1 MTHDEDFSK
10 LPERRTQL
18 IHIESFLLI
27 AALLSQLS
35 FVLWMG
41 FGTRSM
47 NAVKEFINEPL
58 LWVLFAANLAC
69 WSLVFIVRFFWQG
82 FDYGTNQD
90 LQTGLYHRNYFE
102 RILEMEIR
110 RSGRYRYPV
119 TLCILDIDRFTSLN
133 QSFGRKRGDEVLQ
146 KFAEFL
152 RASVRI
158 TDLIARYER
167 DEFLVLLPHTD
178 LVKAEKFISRIV
190 AQMQERL
197 DYSFSAGLTNFH
209 AGESRSQLLERVSL
223 ALGQAKREG
232 TGKVRCLLSGQDSQ
246 AVLSF

>member
-1 MTHDEDFSK
+1 MTHDQDFSR
-10 LPERRTQL
+10 LPERRIQL
-18 IHIESFLLI
+18 IHTESFLLI

-35 FVLWMG
+35 FILWMG

-47 NAVKEFINEPL
+47 NAVREFINEPL
-58 LWVLFAANLAC
+58 LWALFAANLIC

-82 FDYGTNQD
+82 FDYGANQD

-102 RILEMEIR
+102 RILEMEVR
-110 RSGRYRYPV
+110 RSGRYHYPV
-119 TLCILDIDRFTSLN
+119 TLCILDVDRFTSMN
-133 QSFGRKRGDEVLQ
+133 QSFGRKHCDEVLR

-152 RASVRI
+152 RTTVRI

-190 AQMQERL
+190 AQAQERL
-197 DYSFSAGLTNFH
+197 DLSFSAGLTAFH
-209 AGESRSQLLERVSL
+209 TGETRSQLLERALL
-223 ALGQAKREG
+223 ALQQAKREG

-246 AVLSF
+246 AILSF